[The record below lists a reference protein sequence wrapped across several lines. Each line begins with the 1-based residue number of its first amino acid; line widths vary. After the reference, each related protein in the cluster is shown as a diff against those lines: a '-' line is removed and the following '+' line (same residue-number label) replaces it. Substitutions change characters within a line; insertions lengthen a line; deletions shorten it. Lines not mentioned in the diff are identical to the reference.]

1 MQRSTFFICT
11 ALMEIKHLLENTLR
25 KEPNYLTDNGD
36 IKKWVVIS
44 KAQNFDE
51 TLLSL
56 LISEPRLKTEFFKE
70 IQNHWIFDQ
79 NRFADFIEQKEYL
92 EDSFTRYKNKIGLSI
107 GNKFLSQRNE
117 VSLVWPYKDCILEGG
132 QSREEQKRNEIFFN
146 ELLAQD
152 EITQLLEPKVLT
164 NPKHFTLESEQA
176 FEKFNRNEQ
185 GTITD
190 NLLIKGNNLLALHSL
205 KKEFTGKVKLIY
217 IDPPYYFRENKGND
231 AFTYNSNF
239 KLSSWLTFMRSR
251 LIIAQKLLS
260 KEGILFVQIDDDGQ
274 AHLKILIEEIFG
286 SKNFVANFIWTRKKK
301 GSFLSSKVRKM
312 TEYIICFQKDE
323 NVQISLFGEN
333 AYTEKLQPIVKRTN
347 SQKELFIKREIIS
360 TTLKDGFYENGLK
373 GNTETGVNF
382 LNNFEVKNGLIVSDL
397 TFIARSVWSQEFLD
411 NEISLGS
418 KITLSTLFGFNV
430 LRHNQ
435 DEKFKAPSTLIN
447 DKNGVGTNEDATAEL
462 AELFNTEIGEIFS
475 YNKPVSLLKY
485 LINMVSQNSVDNIIL
500 DFFAGSGTTAQAVL
514 DLNKEDGGNRQFIL
528 CEQMDYIEKVTTER
542 IKKVIEKNQEGSFI
556 YFELKKYNEIFIEQI
571 QEANTAEQLLAI
583 WEAMKEHSFLNYNI
597 DIKAQ
602 DAKIEEFK
610 ALNIEQQK
618 QLLVELLDKNQL
630 YVPLSAINDAQYT
643 VTEEE
648 KTLTK
653 AFYKP

>member
-1 MQRSTFFICT
+1 
-11 ALMEIKHLLENTLR
+11 MEIKQLLENTLR

-56 LISEPRLKTEFFKE
+56 LINEPRLKAEFFKE

-92 EDSFTRYKNKIGLSI
+92 EDSFTRYKNKIGLTI

-164 NPKHFTLESEQA
+164 NAKHFTPESEQA

-190 NLLIKGNNLLALHSL
+190 NLLIKGNNLLALHCL
-205 KKEFTGKVKLIY
+205 KKEFTGKIKLIY
-217 IDPPYYFRENKGND
+217 IDPPYNTGKDGFNYNDYFNH
-231 AFTYNSNF
+231 
-239 KLSSWLTFMRSR
+239 SSWLTFIKNR
-251 LIIAQKLLS
+251 IEVAKKLLTTDGS
-260 KEGILFVQIDDDGQ
+260 IWISLDDKEVHYCKVMLD
-274 AHLKILIEEIFG
+274 EIFG
-286 SKNFVANFIWTRKKK
+286 RDNFISTIIWNSKYTVSNDAKYISYQHENILVYAKEKENFDIGLLDRTDEQNNSYRNPDNDKK
-301 GSFLSSKVRKM
+301 GVWKATPIHAKSGKEENNYTIEFPNGFTWTPPKGRFPRYSKSRLM
-312 TEYIICFQKDE
+312 DIYH
-323 NVQISLFGEN
+323 
-333 AYTEKLQPIVKRTN
+333 
-347 SQKELFIKREIIS
+347 
-360 TTLKDGFYENGLK
+360 ENGLYFNK
-373 GNTETGVNF
+373 NGGVDKKTY
-382 LNNFEVKNGLIVSDL
+382 LSEVKQGVTSG
-397 TFIARSVWSQEFLD
+397 SVWSFTEVGHTHAN
-411 NEISLGS
+411 NE
-418 KITLSTLFGFNV
+418 
-430 LRHNQ
+430 
-435 DEKFKAPSTLIN
+435 
-447 DKNGVGTNEDATAEL
+447 EL
-462 AELFNTEIGEIFS
+462 ASFLGKGAFDNPKGT
-475 YNKPVSLLKY
+475 SLIKKVLKVG
-485 LINMVSQNSVDNIIL
+485 NVNSNEIIL
-500 DFFAGSGTTAQAVL
+500 DFFAGSGTTTQAVL

-528 CEQMDYIEKVTTER
+528 CEQMDYIENVTTER
-542 IKKVIEKNQEGSFI
+542 IKKVIEKNQESSFI

-571 QEANTAEQLLAI
+571 QEANTADQLSAI
-583 WEAMKEHSFLNYNI
+583 WEAMKERSFLNYNI

-610 ALNIEQQK
+610 ALNIDQQK
-618 QLLVELLDKNQL
+618 QLLVALLDKNQL
-630 YVPLSAINDAQYT
+630 YVPFSAMNDAQYG
-643 VTEEE
+643 VTAEE

-653 AFYKP
+653 AFYNL